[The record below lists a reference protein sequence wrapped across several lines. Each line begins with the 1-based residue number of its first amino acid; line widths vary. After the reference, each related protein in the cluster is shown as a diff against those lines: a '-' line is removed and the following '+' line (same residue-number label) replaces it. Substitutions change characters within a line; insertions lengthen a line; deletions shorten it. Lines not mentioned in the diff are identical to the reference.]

1 MLYTKAT
8 FLALFAA
15 PVSVNA
21 WTAGSVPS
29 GAAVR
34 TSQPVMRDYLIAG
47 NWKMNTVLDEAKS
60 LAKEVSDAAAQSAS
74 DVGVAVCVPFPF
86 LVPVGEV
93 LKDSSVAVGAQDCYY
108 EESGAYTAAVSTSM
122 LKSVGSTYVLAGHS
136 ERRATFGDSDAD
148 INKKVLAVLGEG
160 LKCIL
165 CIGELKEERESG
177 ETFNVCDV
185 QLTEGLKGVSAEMM
199 KDVVIAYEPVWAIGT
214 GLTATPEVA
223 QETHAYIRSW
233 FVENYNQAVADD
245 VIIQYGGSVN
255 DKNVD
260 DLMGCADIDGALV
273 GGASLKGESFSRII
287 NFNKK

>member
-1 MLYTKAT
+1 MIYTLAT
-8 FLALFAA
+8 ASALAFS
-15 PVSVNA
+15 PQ
-21 WTAGSVPS
+21 AGVPA
-29 GAAVR
+29 GRAAVR
-34 TSQPVMRDYLIAG
+34 NQLDISMMARTPLMAG

-60 LAKEVSDAAAQSAS
+60 LAADVAAAAKGA
-74 DVGVAVCVPFPF
+74 DGVDVAVCVPFPF
-86 LVPVGEV
+86 LTAVGDV
-93 LKDSSVAVGAQDCYY
+93 LKDSKVGLGAQDCYY

-122 LKSVGSTYVLAGHS
+122 LKSVGTEYVLSGHS

-148 INKKVLAVLGEG
+148 VNKKTLKILAEG

-177 ETFNVCDV
+177 ETFNVCDT

-199 KDVVIAYEPVWAIGT
+199 KDIVIAYEPVWAIGT

-233 FVENYNQAVADD
+233 FVDNYSQEVADN

-255 DKNVD
+255 DANVHD
-260 DLMGCADIDGALV
+260 VMACADIDGALV
-273 GGASLKGESFSRII
+273 GGASLKAESFSRIV